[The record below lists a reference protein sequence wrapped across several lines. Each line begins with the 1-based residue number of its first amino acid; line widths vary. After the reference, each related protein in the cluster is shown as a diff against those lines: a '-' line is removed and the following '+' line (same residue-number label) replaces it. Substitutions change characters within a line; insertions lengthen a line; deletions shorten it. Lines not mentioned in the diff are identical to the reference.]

1 MDANQRRDIVA
12 DCTALMVR
20 SFVLLDGRQ
29 YESLAG
35 LFGVDGEWVRGG
47 KPCVGAGEI
56 MQSLNERP
64 ADIVIRHLLTNVDVS
79 ALGPDSAEGVGYFLV
94 YKAKG
99 DGGLPP
105 LPAPLVAPE
114 MVAEVH
120 DRYQRRDGEWRI
132 KQRKTK
138 RIFE

>member
-1 MDANQRRDIVA
+1 MDVDQRRNIVA

-20 SFVLLDGRQ
+20 SFVLLDDRR
-29 YESLAG
+29 YEPLAG
-35 LFGVDGEWVRGG
+35 LFGDDGEWVRGG
-47 KPCVGAGEI
+47 KPCVGSQEI
-56 MQSLNERP
+56 VRSLNERP
-64 ADIVIRHLLTNVDVS
+64 NDIVIRHLLTNVDVS
-79 ALGPDSAEGVGYFLV
+79 ATGPDSAEGVGYFLV

-105 LPAPLVAPE
+105 LPAPLASPE

-120 DRYQRRDGEWRI
+120 DRYQRRGGEWRI

>member
-1 MDANQRRDIVA
+1 MDADLQRNIVA

-29 YESLAG
+29 YEPLAG
-35 LFGVDGEWVRGG
+35 LFGDTGEWVRGG
-47 KPCVGAGEI
+47 KPCIGSKEI

-64 ADIVIRHLLTNVDVS
+64 GDIVIRHLLTNVDVS

-105 LPAPLVAPE
+105 LPAPLASPE

-120 DRYQRRDGEWRI
+120 DRYERGGGAWRI
-132 KQRKTK
+132 KQRKTR